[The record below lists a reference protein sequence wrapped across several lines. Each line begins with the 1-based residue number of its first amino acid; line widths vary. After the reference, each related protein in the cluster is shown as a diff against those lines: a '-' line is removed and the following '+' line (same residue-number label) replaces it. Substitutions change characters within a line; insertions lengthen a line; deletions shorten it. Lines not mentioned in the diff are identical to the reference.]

1 MNQTFKELFLEY
13 IMILFWIKE
22 AFKLIARSKFSF
34 LLALT
39 SITLS
44 VILITVSVFIIRF
57 SNHFE
62 DQLKSN
68 IIISVFI
75 KDNSTN
81 DEIEQIKSELS
92 QLKYLSSSEFIDKDK
107 AAEIFIKETGEDF
120 RKILDYNPLPASFN
134 LKLKNEYANRE
145 SIRTIIKTLSDY
157 KWSDEVIFR
166 QDFYQK
172 ILMYIDQAKI
182 YVFGLTGLIFL
193 VSLYLVYS
201 TVRLILNSKYSELE
215 TMKFVGAKLSTIKM
229 PIILNSAVT
238 GFLAGS
244 IALAIVWLLY
254 FYVKGFL
261 LSIDNV
267 IPNKIE
273 FIVILL
279 SLGPIIG
286 ILVTIISLRK
296 ISLKI

>member
-1 MNQTFKELFLEY
+1 MSQTFKELFLEY

-134 LKLKNEYANRE
+134 LKLKNEYANRQ
-145 SIRTIIKTLSDY
+145 SIKTIIKTLSDY

-201 TVRLILNSKYSELE
+201 TVTLILNSKYSELE

-229 PIILNSAVT
+229 PIILNSAIT
-238 GFLAGS
+238 GFLASS

>member
-1 MNQTFKELFLEY
+1 MSQTFKELFLEY

-22 AFKLIARSKFSF
+22 AFKLIARAKFSF

-68 IIISVFI
+68 ILISVFI

-134 LKLKNEYANRE
+134 LKLKNEYANRQ
-145 SIRTIIKTLSDY
+145 SIKTIIKTLSDY

-201 TVRLILNSKYSELE
+201 TVTLILNSKYSELE

-229 PIILNSAVT
+229 PIILNSAIT
-238 GFLAGS
+238 EFLARS

>member
-1 MNQTFKELFLEY
+1 
-13 IMILFWIKE
+13 MILFWLKE

-44 VILITVSVFIIRF
+44 VILITISVFIIRV

-68 IIISVFI
+68 IVISVFI
-75 KDNSTN
+75 KDAITN
-81 DEIEQIKSELS
+81 NEIENIKTELS
-92 QLKYLSSSEFIDKDK
+92 QLEYLSSFEFITKDK

-134 LKLKNEYANRE
+134 LKLKNEYAIRD
-145 SIRTIIKTLSDY
+145 SIKKVIKNLSGY
-157 KWSDEVIFR
+157 QWSDEVIFR

-172 ILMYIDQAKI
+172 ILNYIDQAKV
-182 YVFGLTGLIFL
+182 YVFALTGLIFL

-229 PIILNSAVT
+229 PIILNSALT
-238 GFLAGS
+238 GLLSGF
-244 IALAIVWLLY
+244 IALGIIWVLY
-254 FYVKGFL
+254 FYVKDFL
-261 LSIDNV
+261 ITIDTV
-267 IPNKIE
+267 FPNKIE
-273 FIVILL
+273 FIIVLL
-279 SLGPIIG
+279 ALGPIIG
-286 ILVTIISLRK
+286 ITVTILSLRK

>member
-1 MNQTFKELFLEY
+1 
-13 IMILFWIKE
+13 MIFFWIKE
-22 AFKLIARSKFSF
+22 ALKLIARSKFSF

-44 VILITVSVFIIRF
+44 VILITISVFIIRA

-62 DQLKSN
+62 NQLKSN
-68 IIISVFI
+68 IVISVFI
-75 KDNSTN
+75 KGNITD
-81 DEIEQIKSELS
+81 DKIEQIKTELS
-92 QLKYLSSSEFIDKDK
+92 QLKYLSSSEFITKEK
-107 AAEIFIKETGEDF
+107 AADIFIKETGEDF

-134 LKLKNEYANRE
+134 LKLKNEFANRD
-145 SIRTIIKTLSDY
+145 SITKIIKNLSDY
-157 KWSDEVIFR
+157 KWSDDVIFR

-172 ILMYIDQAKI
+172 ILSYIDQAKI
-182 YVFGLTGLIFL
+182 YVFALTGLIFL

-229 PIILNSAVT
+229 PIILNSAIT
-238 GFLAGS
+238 GLVSSS
-244 IALAIVWLLY
+244 IALGIIWALY
-254 FYVKGFL
+254 FYVKEFL
-261 LSIDNV
+261 VSVDTV

-273 FIVILL
+273 FIILL
-279 SLGPIIG
+279 LAIGPIIG
-286 ILVTIISLRK
+286 ILVTILSLRK

>member
-1 MNQTFKELFLEY
+1 MSQTFKELFLEY

-22 AFKLIARSKFSF
+22 AFKLIARAKFSF

-134 LKLKNEYANRE
+134 LKLKNEYANRQ
-145 SIRTIIKTLSDY
+145 SIKTIIKTLSDY

-229 PIILNSAVT
+229 PIILNSAIT
-238 GFLAGS
+238 GFLASS

>member
-1 MNQTFKELFLEY
+1 
-13 IMILFWIKE
+13 MILFWFKE

-44 VILITVSVFIIRF
+44 VILITISVFIIRF

-68 IIISVFI
+68 IVISVFI
-75 KDNSTN
+75 KESIKDN
-81 DEIEQIKSELS
+81 EIEKIKTELS
-92 QLKYLSSSEFIDKDK
+92 QLNYLSSSEFITKDK

-134 LKLKNEYANRE
+134 LKLKNEYANRD
-145 SIRTIIKTLSDY
+145 SIKKITKNLSEL
-157 KWSDEVIFR
+157 KWSDEVIYR

-172 ILMYIDQAKI
+172 ILMYIDQVKI

-229 PIILNSAVT
+229 PIILNSAFT
-238 GFLAGS
+238 GLLSGF
-244 IALAIVWLLY
+244 IALGIIWALY
-254 FYVKGFL
+254 YYVKGFL
-261 LSIDNV
+261 LAIDNV
-267 IPNKIE
+267 IPNKTQ
-273 FIVILL
+273 FIILL
-279 SLGPIIG
+279 LAIGPIIG
-286 ILVTIISLRK
+286 ILVTTLSLRK

>member
-1 MNQTFKELFLEY
+1 MIYFWFKEAL
-13 IMILFWIKE
+13 
-22 AFKLIARSKFSF
+22 KLIARSKFSF
-34 LLALT
+34 LLALI

-44 VILITVSVFIIRF
+44 VILITVSVFIILF

-62 DQLKSN
+62 EQLKSN
-68 IIISVFI
+68 ITISVFL
-75 KDNSTN
+75 KDNPTDS
-81 DEIEQIKSELS
+81 EIDQIKTELS
-92 QLKYLSSSEFIDKDK
+92 ELKYLRSSEFVDKEK

-134 LKLKNEYANRE
+134 IKLRSEYANRD
-145 SIRTIIKTLSDY
+145 SIKKVIKNLSGFS
-157 KWSDEVIFR
+157 WSDEVIFR

-172 ILMYIDQAKI
+172 ILTYIEQAKI

-201 TVRLILNSKYSELE
+201 TVRLILNSKYSEME

-229 PIILNSAVT
+229 PIIINSALT
-238 GFLAGS
+238 GFLSGL
-244 IALAIVWLLY
+244 IALSIIWALY
-254 FYVKGFL
+254 YYVKEFL
-261 LSIDNV
+261 VTIDNV

-273 FIVILL
+273 FIVLL
-279 SLGPIIG
+279 LALGPIIG
-286 ILVTIISLRK
+286 ILVTILSLRK

>member
-1 MNQTFKELFLEY
+1 
-13 IMILFWIKE
+13 MILFWFRE

-44 VILITVSVFIIRF
+44 VILITISVFIIRF

-68 IIISVFI
+68 IVISVFI
-75 KDNSTN
+75 KDSINEN
-81 DEIEQIKSELS
+81 EIENIKTELS
-92 QLKYLSSSEFIDKDK
+92 QLNYLSTSEYITKDK

-134 LKLKNEYANRE
+134 LKLKNEYANRD
-145 SIRTIIKTLSDY
+145 SIKQIIKNLSSFI
-157 KWSDEVIFR
+157 WADEVIYR

-229 PIILNSAVT
+229 PIILNSAIT
-238 GFLAGS
+238 GLLSGL
-244 IALAIVWLLY
+244 IALGIIWVLY

-261 LSIDNV
+261 VTIDTV

-273 FIVILL
+273 FIFILL
-279 SLGPIIG
+279 ALGPVIG
-286 ILVTIISLRK
+286 IMVTILSLRK

>member
-1 MNQTFKELFLEY
+1 
-13 IMILFWIKE
+13 MILFWLKE

-44 VILITVSVFIIRF
+44 VILITISVFIIRV

-68 IIISVFI
+68 IVISVFI
-75 KDNSTN
+75 KDAITN
-81 DEIEQIKSELS
+81 NEIENIKTELS
-92 QLKYLSSSEFIDKDK
+92 QLNYLSSFEFITKDK

-134 LKLKNEYANRE
+134 LKLKNEYAIRD
-145 SIRTIIKTLSDY
+145 SIKKVIKDLSGY

-172 ILMYIDQAKI
+172 ILNYIDQAKV
-182 YVFGLTGLIFL
+182 YVFALTGLIFL

-229 PIILNSAVT
+229 PIILNSALT
-238 GFLAGS
+238 GLLSGF
-244 IALAIVWLLY
+244 IALGIIWVLY
-254 FYVKGFL
+254 FYVKDFL
-261 LSIDNV
+261 ITIDTV
-267 IPNKIE
+267 FPNKIE
-273 FIVILL
+273 FIVVLL
-279 SLGPIIG
+279 ALGPIIG
-286 ILVTIISLRK
+286 ITVTVLSLRK

>member
-1 MNQTFKELFLEY
+1 MIYFWFKEAL
-13 IMILFWIKE
+13 
-22 AFKLIARSKFSF
+22 KLIARSKFSF

-44 VILITVSVFIIRF
+44 VILITASVFIILF
-57 SNHFE
+57 SNQFE
-62 DQLKSN
+62 DKLKSN

-75 KDNSTN
+75 KDNPNKDQIDKIKN
-81 DEIEQIKSELS
+81 DLS
-92 QLKYLSSSEFIDKDK
+92 QLEFLGSSEFIDKEK

-134 LKLKNEYANRE
+134 IKLKNDYANKD
-145 SIRTIIKTLSDY
+145 SIKKAIKTLSLFS
-157 KWSDEVIFR
+157 WSDEVIFR

-172 ILMYIDQAKI
+172 ILSYIDQAKI
-182 YVFGLTGLIFL
+182 YVFALTGLIFL

-201 TVRLILNSKYSELE
+201 TVRLILNSKYSEME

-229 PIILNSAVT
+229 PIIINSALT
-238 GFLAGS
+238 GLFSGLIALGIIWFIYFYLNGFLGE
-244 IALAIVWLLY
+244 VD
-254 FYVKGFL
+254 K
-261 LSIDNV
+261 V

-273 FIVILL
+273 FIVLL
-279 SLGPIIG
+279 LALGPVIG
-286 ILVTIISLRK
+286 ILVTILSLRK

>member
-1 MNQTFKELFLEY
+1 
-13 IMILFWIKE
+13 MILFWFKE

-75 KDNSTN
+75 KN
-81 DEIEQIKSELS
+81 DPTIEEIENIKTELS
-92 QLKYLSSSEFIDKDK
+92 QFKYLSSSEFIDKNK

-134 LKLKNEYANRE
+134 LKLKNEYANQQ
-145 SIRTIIKTLSDY
+145 SIQKIIKNLTEF
-157 KWSDEVIFR
+157 KWADEVIFR

-172 ILMYIDQAKI
+172 ILIYIDQAKV

-229 PIILNSAVT
+229 PIILNSAIT
-238 GFLAGS
+238 GFLAGT
-244 IALAIVWLLY
+244 IALAIVWALY

-261 LSIDNV
+261 ITIDNV

-279 SLGPIIG
+279 ALGPIIG

>member
-1 MNQTFKELFLEY
+1 
-13 IMILFWIKE
+13 MILFWFRE

-44 VILITVSVFIIRF
+44 VILITISVFIIRF

-68 IIISVFI
+68 IVISVFI
-75 KDNSTN
+75 KNSVN
-81 DEIEQIKSELS
+81 ENEIENIKTELS
-92 QLKYLSSSEFIDKDK
+92 QLNYLSTSEYITKDK

-134 LKLKNEYANRE
+134 LKLINEYANRD
-145 SIRTIIKTLSDY
+145 SIKQIIKNLSSFI
-157 KWSDEVIFR
+157 WADEVIYR

-229 PIILNSAVT
+229 PIILNSAIT
-238 GFLAGS
+238 GLLSGL
-244 IALAIVWLLY
+244 IALGIIWVLY

-261 LSIDNV
+261 VTIDAV

-273 FIVILL
+273 FIFILL
-279 SLGPIIG
+279 ALGPVIG
-286 ILVTIISLRK
+286 IVVTILSLRK

>member
-1 MNQTFKELFLEY
+1 MSQTFKELFLDY

-134 LKLKNEYANRE
+134 LKLKNEYANRQ
-145 SIRTIIKTLSDY
+145 SINTIIKTLSNY

-172 ILMYIDQAKI
+172 ILLYIDQAKI

-229 PIILNSAVT
+229 PIILNSAIT

>member
-1 MNQTFKELFLEY
+1 
-13 IMILFWIKE
+13 MILFWIKE

-44 VILITVSVFIIRF
+44 VILITISVFIIRV

-68 IIISVFI
+68 IVISVFI
-75 KDNSTN
+75 KDTITN
-81 DEIEQIKSELS
+81 NDIENIKTELS
-92 QLKYLSSSEFIDKDK
+92 QLRYLSSFEFITKDK

-134 LKLKNEYANRE
+134 LKLKNEYAIRD
-145 SIRTIIKTLSDY
+145 SIKKVIKNLSGY
-157 KWSDEVIFR
+157 QWSDEVIFR

-172 ILMYIDQAKI
+172 ILNYIDQAKV
-182 YVFGLTGLIFL
+182 YVFALTGLIFL

-229 PIILNSAVT
+229 PIILNSALT
-238 GFLAGS
+238 GFLSGL
-244 IALAIVWLLY
+244 IALGIIWALY
-254 FYVKGFL
+254 FYVKDFL
-261 LSIDNV
+261 ITIDTV
-267 IPNKIE
+267 FPNKIE
-273 FIVILL
+273 FIVVLL
-279 SLGPIIG
+279 ALGPIIG
-286 ILVTIISLRK
+286 ITVTVLSLRK

>member
-1 MNQTFKELFLEY
+1 MSQTFKELFLEY

-81 DEIEQIKSELS
+81 DDIEQIKSELS

-134 LKLKNEYANRE
+134 LKLKNEYANRQ
-145 SIRTIIKTLSDY
+145 SIKTIIKTLSDY

-229 PIILNSAVT
+229 PIILNSAIT
-238 GFLAGS
+238 GFLATT

>member
-1 MNQTFKELFLEY
+1 
-13 IMILFWIKE
+13 MIFFWIKE
-22 AFKLIARSKFSF
+22 ALKLIARSKFSF

-44 VILITVSVFIIRF
+44 VILITISVFIIRA

-62 DQLKSN
+62 NQLKSN
-68 IIISVFI
+68 IVINVFI
-75 KDNSTN
+75 KGNITD
-81 DEIEQIKSELS
+81 DRIEQIKTELS
-92 QLKYLSSSEFIDKDK
+92 QLKYLSSSEFITKEK
-107 AAEIFIKETGEDF
+107 AADIFIKETGEDF

-134 LKLKNEYANRE
+134 LKLKNEFANRD
-145 SIRTIIKTLSDY
+145 SITKIIKNLSDY
-157 KWSDEVIFR
+157 KWSDDIIFR

-172 ILMYIDQAKI
+172 ILSYIDQAKI
-182 YVFGLTGLIFL
+182 YVFALTGLIFL

-229 PIILNSAVT
+229 PIILNSAIT
-238 GFLAGS
+238 GLVSSS
-244 IALAIVWLLY
+244 IALGIIWALY
-254 FYVKGFL
+254 FYVKEFL
-261 LSIDNV
+261 VSVDTV

-273 FIVILL
+273 FIILL
-279 SLGPIIG
+279 LAIGPIIG
-286 ILVTIISLRK
+286 ILVTILSLRK

>member
-1 MNQTFKELFLEY
+1 MNQTFKELILDY

-62 DQLKSN
+62 DQLRSN

-134 LKLKNEYANRE
+134 LKLKNEYANRQ
-145 SIRTIIKTLSDY
+145 SIKTIIKTLSDY

-172 ILMYIDQAKI
+172 ILVYIDQAKI

-229 PIILNSAVT
+229 PIILNSAIT
-238 GFLAGS
+238 GFLAGC

-254 FYVKGFL
+254 FFVKGFL

>member
-1 MNQTFKELFLEY
+1 
-13 IMILFWIKE
+13 MILFWFKE
-22 AFKLIARSKFSF
+22 ALKLIARSKFSF

-44 VILITVSVFIIRF
+44 VILVAISVFIIRF

-62 DQLKSN
+62 DKLKSN

-75 KDNSTN
+75 KDNISES
-81 DEIEQIKSELS
+81 DLEKIKSELTELS
-92 QLKYLSSSEFIDKDK
+92 YLESSEYIDKEK

-134 LKLKNEYANRE
+134 LKLKSQYANRD
-145 SIRTIIKTLSDY
+145 SIKKVISNLSGFN
-157 KWSDEVIFR
+157 WADEVIFR

-172 ILMYIDQAKI
+172 ILSYIDRAKI
-182 YVFGLTGLIFL
+182 YVFVLTGLIFL

-229 PIILNSAVT
+229 PIILNSALT
-238 GFLAGS
+238 GLLAGL
-244 IALAIVWLLY
+244 IALGIAWFLYVYVSELLIIINDV
-254 FYVKGFL
+254 FPKKF
-261 LSIDNV
+261 
-267 IPNKIE
+267 E
-273 FIVILL
+273 FIILL
-279 SLGPIIG
+279 LALGPIIG
-286 ILVTIISLRK
+286 ILVTIVSLRK